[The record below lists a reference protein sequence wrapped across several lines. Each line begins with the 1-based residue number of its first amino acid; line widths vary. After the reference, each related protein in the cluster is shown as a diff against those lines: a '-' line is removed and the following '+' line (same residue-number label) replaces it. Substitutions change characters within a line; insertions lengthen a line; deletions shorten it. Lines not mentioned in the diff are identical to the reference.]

1 MRAWPGW
8 FAIGAFVLTLFPSPP
23 TNAEPSF
30 AIRTGYSCSQCHVNR
45 TGGGLRTPFGSLYT
59 QTILPEET
67 HVVTDSALRSTLA
80 RCRDLTPED
89 YATDTECRAAWE
101 AARQR
106 FFDLAPEPA
115 GTE

>member
-1 MRAWPGW
+1 MALNTPQTLRL
-8 FAIGAFVLTLFPSPP
+8 IAFG
-23 TNAEPSF
+23 
-30 AIRTGYSCSQCHVNR
+30 I
-45 TGGGLRTPFGSLYT
+45 GGLAALAAALELAR
-59 QTILPEET
+59 TILP
-67 HVVTDSALRSTLA
+67 TDTGHLVRDDALRSTLA

-115 GTE
+115 GRE

>member
-1 MRAWPGW
+1 MALDTPQTLRLV
-8 FAIGAFVLTLFPSPP
+8 AFGV
-23 TNAEPSF
+23 
-30 AIRTGYSCSQCHVNR
+30 
-45 TGGGLRTPFGSLYT
+45 GGLTALAAAVELTRTV
-59 QTILPEET
+59 LPT
-67 HVVTDSALRSTLA
+67 GTGLVVRDDALLGTLV

-106 FFDLAPEPA
+106 FFDLAPEPP

>member
-1 MRAWPGW
+1 MALDTPRTLRLV
-8 FAIGAFVLTLFPSPP
+8 AFS
-23 TNAEPSF
+23 
-30 AIRTGYSCSQCHVNR
+30 I
-45 TGGGLRTPFGSLYT
+45 GGLAALAAAVELT

-67 HVVTDSALRSTLA
+67 GHVVTDDALRGPLA

-89 YATDTECRAAWE
+89 YATDTVCRAAWE